1 MLKLRGGSYIG
12 NDLEK
17 AIIDFLERNREEARL
32 ILDYVYFERKKK
44 KNRRKIKKHGKTI

>member
-1 MLKLRGGSYIG
+1 MLKLRGGNYIG

-17 AIIDFLERNREEARL
+17 AIIDFLERNREAL
-32 ILDYVYFERKKK
+32 LMLDYIKKKK